1 MDNGQDFS
9 VKDIAPIS
17 KRYMNSTGRNK
28 FSNNSSLIQPKFPTE
43 NLKSEDPNTVQYKEI
58 WKRKFEWDKM
68 WAFAMVIIRNHQT
81 TKEQDKNIV

>member
-58 WKRKFEWDKM
+58 
-68 WAFAMVIIRNHQT
+68 
-81 TKEQDKNIV
+81 